1 MRRRFSLT
9 NTQHILVVS
18 ERPILCE
25 GLKLI
30 IKEAMPA
37 VVTIAPD
44 GVSTARLMA
53 EFTPSVIVIDR
64 PDTAA
69 VDLNFFF
76 QHEDYPV
83 KVMVIGWNVKE
94 LLHLLF

>member
-1 MRRRFSLT
+1 
-9 NTQHILVVS
+9 
-18 ERPILCE
+18 
-25 GLKLI
+25 LKLI
-30 IKEAMPA
+30 IEEAISA
-37 VVTIAPD
+37 VVTTAPD
-44 GVSTARLMA
+44 GVGAARLMA

-83 KVMVIGWNVKE
+83 KVVAIGWNDDKIVVYSRSTVQPATIQNLIKVIRE
-94 LLHLLF
+94 NIWE

>member
-1 MRRRFSLT
+1 
-9 NTQHILVVS
+9 
-18 ERPILCE
+18 
-25 GLKLI
+25 LKLI
-30 IKEAMPA
+30 IEEAMPA
-37 VVTIAPD
+37 VVTTVPD
-44 GVSTARLMA
+44 GVSAARLMA

-83 KVMVIGWNVKE
+83 KVVVIGWNDDKIAVYSRPTVQPATIRNLIKVIRKNIWE
-94 LLHLLF
+94 